1 MTMGRVG
8 ATWLIALAALASATA
23 AGAQPLAARIAA
35 VRDGTV
41 RLTYAARSGV
51 CGDGRDVVRDGANT
65 YTLES
70 MSTFRNAELS
80 RCEFGPVR
88 AEIERVDGGTRRIR
102 LHVGGRWD
110 AASGVTDLGV
120 VAAPDAARWFIAEAR
135 RQSGRNAA
143 RALYA
148 AVFADSAAIAPEL
161 DALARDE
168 TAERSVRG
176 GAVFALAALDD
187 ADAHRR
193 LRALVTDDRLDTD
206 RRGEAI
212 IALAH
217 GGIERDDARFLREI
231 YPKLDPRLRDKV
243 FLAVSHSDDRETLG
257 WLVGRVTDRS
267 EPMEIRRQALFWSGQ
282 GNVSTAELDAL
293 YPELDARELREHYT
307 FVLSQRRDSAAVAQL
322 IAIADHDSDR
332 GVRRQAMFWLGQ
344 SHDPRAAAWLREVLT
359 R

>member
-1 MTMGRVG
+1 MRVRC
-8 ATWLIALAALASATA
+8 LITLAALASATA

-51 CGDGRDVVRDGANT
+51 CGDGRDVVRDGDNT

-70 MSTFRNAELS
+70 LSTFRNAELS
-80 RCEFGPVR
+80 HCEFGPVR
-88 AEIERVDGGTRRIR
+88 AEIVRADGGTDRIR

-120 VAAPDAARWFIAEAR
+120 VSAPEAARWFIAEAR
-135 RQSGRNAA
+135 RKSGRDAE

-148 AVFADSAAIAPEL
+148 AVFADSAAVAPEL
-161 DALARDE
+161 DGLARDE
-168 TAERSVRG
+168 SAPRSVRG
-176 GAVFALAALDD
+176 GAIFALAALDD
-187 ADAHRR
+187 ADARRR
-193 LRALVTDDRLDTD
+193 LRALVTDDHLDMD

-212 IALAH
+212 IALSH
-217 GGIERDDARFLREI
+217 DGIESNDARFLRDV
-231 YPKLDPRLRDKV
+231 YPKLDSKLRDKV
-243 FLAVSHSDDRETLG
+243 FLAVSHAEDRETQD
-257 WLVGRVTDRS
+257 WLVGRVTDRA
-267 EPMEIRRQALFWSGQ
+267 EPMEVRRQALFWAGQ
-282 GNVSTAELDAL
+282 GNISTAELDAL
-293 YPELDARELREHYT
+293 YPKLDARELREHYT

-332 GVRRQAMFWLGQ
+332 GIRRQAMFWLGQ
-344 SHDPRAAAWLREVLT
+344 SHDPRAVAWLREVLT